1 MLTIKQI
8 DSAKPKEKSYRVA
21 DSGGLFLFVPPTGK
35 KVWRLRYRF
44 DGREK
49 TLALGSYPQ
58 VSLAEARAKQ
68 SEAKL
73 KISNGIDPSEEKKM
87 CKRSESNSL
96 HFSSIYHEWYE
107 HKRKVWS
114 EGYAQELGRMFSDDI
129 LPLIGDRNID
139 EIEPMQILS
148 VIRHFENRGAME
160 RANKAR
166 RRCGEVF
173 RYAIVTGRAKYNP
186 APDLAD
192 AMKGYRKKNYPFL
205 PADQIPA
212 FNKALEGFTGSVI
225 SRIATQILQYTA
237 MRTKEMRSMQWEN
250 VDIANRLIRIDEGV
264 MKGRREHLVPMSDQ
278 VLSLIE
284 IIRPMTEPVSDF
296 VFAGRV
302 DKKKPISENSVL
314 QVIRQIG
321 YEGIA
326 SGHGFRHQFSTVLNE
341 HGWPHDAIERQL
353 AHSDSNS
360 IRGIY
365 NHAQYLEKRR
375 EMMQWWA
382 NWIDGTQE

>member
-8 DSAKPKEKSYRVA
+8 DSAKPKEKAYRVA

-49 TLALGSYPQ
+49 TLALGSYPE

-73 KISNGIDPSEEKKM
+73 KLSNGIDPSEEKKM
-87 CKRSESNSL
+87 SKRSESNSL

-212 FNKALEGFTGSVI
+212 FNKALDGFTGSVI

-237 MRTKEMRSMQWEN
+237 MRTKEMRSMQWGN
-250 VDIANRLIRIDEGV
+250 VDIENRLIRIDEGV

-284 IIRPMTEPVSDF
+284 IIRPITEPVSDF